1 MSENRNAKDMK
12 RENNARIMQKNTYF
26 TVQTIP
32 MSQQNNV
39 NSKAR
44 SDNIVSESGNE
55 NDLACNVNTQF
66 CFALQSSKKEIR
78 KRPQDTCFKNLHR
91 AMISDS

>member
-55 NDLACNVNTQF
+55 NDLACNGLLSLPSNFYYQYFAFLLCRTPLF
-66 CFALQSSKKEIR
+66 CF
-78 KRPQDTCFKNLHR
+78 
-91 AMISDS
+91 